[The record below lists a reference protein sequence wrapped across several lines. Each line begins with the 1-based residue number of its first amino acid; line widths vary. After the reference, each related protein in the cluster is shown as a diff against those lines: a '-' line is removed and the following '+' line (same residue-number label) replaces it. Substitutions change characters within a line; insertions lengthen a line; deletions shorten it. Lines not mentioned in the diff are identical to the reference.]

1 MERAFT
7 IDTATGKPEFQSP
20 TLGTHH
26 RRSDARPD
34 HTQGHRPV
42 GRREAAWR
50 GRSPVRL
57 SLRALRRPLSRLLLL
72 GLLGLLSAC
81 AGLRPVGPEPMAAP
95 APSATQWQAQRPH
108 EGSTG
113 DLTRWWQQFD
123 DPVLAALIEAA
134 QRESASLAQ
143 AATRIAEAQAAVVRA
158 GATALP
164 SLDASASRVRGPI
177 TFGGPPILR
186 TQDQLQLQSSWEIDL
201 FGGQLR
207 ERQASAARLDA
218 RAADWHDAR
227 VSVAAELASQY
238 VALRACERQVVI
250 DEADLAS
257 RRESERLTALAA
269 SAGFQSG
276 GQAALARAASADQA
290 SRLQAQQA
298 ECQLAIKAL
307 VALTALDE
315 PELRRQLSARTAALP
330 QPSQFRVETLPA
342 QLISQRPDLAAAERE
357 LAAASADIGVAIADR
372 YPRLSLMGSIGPL
385 RFEANGV
392 TLNTTSWSLG
402 PSISLP
408 LFDGGRRA
416 SAVQTAHARHAL
428 ALANYRSRIR
438 TAIQEVE
445 QAMVRLA
452 STGQREVE
460 ATQAARSY
468 RESMAAAQTRWQS
481 GLGSLLELEEA
492 RRLTLQAD
500 TSLAALRR
508 DRVVAWIALYRA
520 LGGGWSNPPDS
531 GADPGKTALP
541 TNRTPS

>member
-7 IDTATGKPEFQSP
+7 IDAAIGEPGFQSP

-26 RRSDARPD
+26 RRSDAGIDR
-34 HTQGHRPV
+34 TQSHRPV
-42 GRREAAWR
+42 GRREEAWR
-50 GRSPVRL
+50 GRSSIRL
-57 SLRALRRPLSRLLLL
+57 SLGALRRPLSRLPLL
-72 GLLGLLSAC
+72 GLLGLLSTC
-81 AGLRPVGPEPMAAP
+81 AGLRPIGPEPMAAP

-276 GQAALARAASADQA
+276 GQVALARAASADQA

-460 ATQAARSY
+460 ATHAARSY
-468 RESMAAAQTRWQS
+468 RESMAGAQTRWQS
-481 GLGSLLELEEA
+481 GLGSLLELEDA

-520 LGGGWSNPPDS
+520 LGGGWSNQPDS
-531 GADPGKTALP
+531 GADPEKTALP

>member
-1 MERAFT
+1 MEPSFT
-7 IDTATGKPEFQSP
+7 NGAAMARPGCRSATG
-20 TLGTHH
+20 GTHH
-26 RRSDARPD
+26 RQGDGSERTHDLRLVGQYEEAR
-34 HTQGHRPV
+34 
-42 GRREAAWR
+42 R
-50 GRSPVRL
+50 GRPTGRISSD
-57 SLRALRRPLSRLLLL
+57 SLRGLLRRLPLL

-81 AGLRPVGPEPMAAP
+81 AGLRPVGPQPTAAP
-95 APSATQWQAQRPH
+95 APAATQWQAQRPH

-113 DLTRWWQQFD
+113 DLARWWQQFN

-218 RAADWHDAR
+218 RAAEWHDAR
-227 VSVAAELASQY
+227 VSLAAELASQY
-238 VALRACERQVVI
+238 VTLRACERQVVI

-257 RRESERLTALAA
+257 RRESERITALAV

-276 GQAALARAASADQA
+276 GQVALARAASADQA

-298 ECQLAIKAL
+298 ECELAIKAL

-315 PELRRQLSARTAALP
+315 PELRRQLAARTAALP
-330 QPSQFRVETLPA
+330 QPRQFRVETLPA
-342 QLISQRPDLAAAERE
+342 QLISQRPDLTAAERE
-357 LAAASADIGVAIADR
+357 LAAASADIGVAMADR

-416 SAVQTAHARHAL
+416 AAVQTAHARHAL
-428 ALANYRSRIR
+428 ALANYRSRVR

-452 STGQREVE
+452 SNGQREVQ
-460 ATQAARSY
+460 ALLAARSH
-468 RESMAAAQTRWQS
+468 RDAMAAARTRWQS

-520 LGGGWSNPPDS
+520 LGGGWSNQALPD
-531 GADPGKTALP
+531 ADPEKTALP
-541 TNRTPS
+541 TTRTPS